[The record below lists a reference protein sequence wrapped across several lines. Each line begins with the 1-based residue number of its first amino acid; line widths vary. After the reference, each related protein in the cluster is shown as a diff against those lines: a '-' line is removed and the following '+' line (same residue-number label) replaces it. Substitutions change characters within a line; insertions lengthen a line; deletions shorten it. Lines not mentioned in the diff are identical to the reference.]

1 MRRPHTEHLGD
12 EAAYFVIGF
21 KRLGNNMTP
30 RDEPVGGVTV
40 VVAAK
45 PSHRSGPFT

>member
-1 MRRPHTEHLGD
+1 MRRPHTEHLDD

-30 RDEPVGGVTV
+30 RHEQVGGLTV
-40 VVAAK
+40 VVVAK
-45 PSHRSGPFT
+45 PSHTSGPFT